1 MPDLIIIGG
10 PNGAGKSTLF
20 PAINNVVR
28 IPNSYQPNTIQPDNY
43 VNTDDIAAQFKVN
56 NFEAGKLAL
65 SKIDKLLDT
74 NQSLAIEST
83 LACNWPMSVIAKAQ
97 SKHYRI
103 YIIFV
108 IIESPE
114 LSMARVTQR
123 ALLGKHYIPWE
134 DIQRRYGKALYK
146 FNKQY
151 QHVANFW
158 MIIDNSGLKWKEL
171 AWGGQAFRYA
181 DLWTPNIEN
190 YKYLQGLYNR
200 YGIPNDLN
208 TKNVHV
214 NSNPD
219 FMDRL
224 TPEVIQLV
232 QNYLDQELQNR
243 PIGNYVAISEN
254 FTVKF
259 TQYKPTL

>member
-1 MPDLIIIGG
+1 
-10 PNGAGKSTLF
+10 
-20 PAINNVVR
+20 
-28 IPNSYQPNTIQPDNY
+28 
-43 VNTDDIAAQFKVN
+43 
-56 NFEAGKLAL
+56 
-65 SKIDKLLDT
+65 
-74 NQSLAIEST
+74 
-83 LACNWPMSVIAKAQ
+83 
-97 SKHYRI
+97 
-103 YIIFV
+103 
-108 IIESPE
+108 
-114 LSMARVTQR
+114 
-123 ALLGKHYIPWE
+123 
-134 DIQRRYGKALYK
+134 
-146 FNKQY
+146 
-151 QHVANFW
+151 